1 MDRKEMLIRIK
12 SECSSGLE
20 YAIALLRFRGF
31 LIEEDKQGYFLS
43 DNSHSK
49 DADYLGS
56 LLREYQ
62 LGYLEEI
69 EGNSYLC
76 INNPQNIILFEKEFD
91 ERKGIPGDSCNSGFG
106 LSHFKC
112 RKHGYKTPVKELEP
126 GIARYVKAISSAGVI
141 TIGCCDGNHPG
152 HDAAYLLFDDAG
164 SAVWH
169 KLIYQRLVA
178 NKVDIQWDEKC
189 LGIHFSQDNKY
200 DTYYALNKAAEIIYD
215 NRFLL
220 LDIKEKALKSCTK
233 RFFKHHLDEEVIEI
247 FTRNVNDLFDEELA
261 KRS

>member
-91 ERKGIPGDSCNSGFG
+91 RKTA
-106 LSHFKC
+106 KC
-112 RKHGYKTPVKELEP
+112 RSACLMRATGRRPHG
-126 GIARYVKAISSAGVI
+126 R
-141 TIGCCDGNHPG
+141 
-152 HDAAYLLFDDAG
+152 F
-164 SAVWH
+164 W
-169 KLIYQRLVA
+169 
-178 NKVDIQWDEKC
+178 
-189 LGIHFSQDNKY
+189 
-200 DTYYALNKAAEIIYD
+200 
-215 NRFLL
+215 RFLQNFL
-220 LDIKEKALKSCTK
+220 QHGFRLD
-233 RFFKHHLDEEVIEI
+233 
-247 FTRNVNDLFDEELA
+247 
-261 KRS
+261 